1 MEEKIE
7 IQVVNG
13 DGSLGNK
20 YEYLID
26 EAKENTIPS
35 EGIKVKLLAIKKL
48 SDQINREI
56 CSSKYTEWSNKNW
69 NSFQIII
76 TALDTI
82 DDCSD
87 AIINYIDMK
96 EEEYKKFSRLSLYG
110 ILQAIYMQQDAIN
123 FLNRLLRIKTKRDES
138 YDGIRDIRNHISGH
152 PISNRTEKEDEKYY
166 YYFLGK
172 GSHEKWSFEYAAY
185 TPKFDRK
192 KINLR
197 DSLETH
203 IGFVINSLERIES
216 NLDYLLKEK
225 QCKTTPTIPA

>member
-7 IQVVNG
+7 IQVG